1 MPATVPDVVGY
12 PTGRET
18 AARIVALVIAAV
30 SAVVLAAGAVLWSSA
45 AGYADEVERIAVFGD
60 ERPPSSAN
68 GSVDVLFVATDQGQ
82 GPKSALLRVV
92 LVHLS
97 RRHATTVLVH
107 LPTDSLLRV
116 PGHDASDGEEGKD
129 GEARRPLSSTYEQ
142 GGARLLVQT
151 LEQATSI
158 HIDRYVE
165 VSVPALADAITDL
178 DVCLPTAVH
187 GKEIDLDAG
196 EHELSGAQAAALVRA
211 APGGDLAQVR
221 RLQLLAGAVDS
232 TLLGT
237 GAVFSPFAT
246 HQLLDVG
253 VHALRVDRG
262 FDTAATRR
270 LALALRDPYAMPAT
284 IVSVPVAA
292 RQKTKHGTG
301 TRWNDRL
308 ATYLF
313 DQLHKDKEIAPLLF
327 TPTQVSVRPRDTG
340 VRVRNGTGVSRLAS
354 KVSKDLAGIGF
365 HVTAKPSN
373 AKQDAPITLIYHDAK
388 RTAKAKALQAAIPGS
403 QLKRLDHKSRSLVLV
418 VGENYA
424 GVRPV
429 TYVKGAESGDVNEA
443 RQRIETTGPC
453 GD

>member
-1 MPATVPDVVGY
+1 MPDVVGY

-18 AARIVALVIAAV
+18 AARIAALVIAAV

-45 AGYADEVERIAVFGD
+45 SGYGDDIERVAVFGD

-68 GSVDVLFVATDQGQ
+68 GSVDVLFVATDQGK

-92 LVHLS
+92 LLHLS
-97 RRHATTVLVH
+97 RRHDATVLVH
-107 LPTDSLLRV
+107 LPTDSLLQV
-116 PGHDASDGEEGKD
+116 PGHKAQSGGQDGDGKD
-129 GEARRPLSSTYEQ
+129 VRQPLSATYAD
-142 GGARLLVQT
+142 GGGRLLVQT

-165 VSVPALADAITDL
+165 VSVPTLADAITDL
-178 DVCLPTAVH
+178 DVCLPTGVH
-187 GKEIDLDAG
+187 TKGLDLDAG
-196 EHELSGAQAAALVRA
+196 EHELSGEQAAALVRA
-211 APGGDLAQVR
+211 EPGGDLAQVR
-221 RLQLLAGAVDS
+221 RLQLLAGAIDS

-327 TPTQVSVRPRDTG
+327 TPTQVSVRPRDTR
-340 VRVRNGTGVSRLAS
+340 VEVRNGTSTTRLAS
-354 KVSKDLAGIGF
+354 KVSKDLHGIGYRM
-365 HVTAKPSN
+365 TAKPAN
-373 AKQDAPITLIYHDAK
+373 ADQEAPITLIYHDAK

-418 VGENYA
+418 VGDNYA